1 MGRPAKGY
9 WKASQGAY
17 YSDVGGTSHR
27 LNYPD
32 GSPVRRGD
40 DAGRLEAL
48 ARLIGEARAE
58 PSAARSG
65 QWSAGDVMRAWIAWH
80 RERGSKPRTIVG
92 YLHVLNAWGRH
103 KSGGKALHHKPADR
117 VGVDDWT
124 SYRRALVSRKL
135 ASRTIE
141 AHLDAIKACWRWAS
155 RPVEGRT
162 PSRLVRHDPFRDLL
176 VDLRPERRRVRG
188 VLSPGQLA
196 ALIAAADRVAPEA
209 WRVAWRIQ
217 VDSGCRTSEVLSLR
231 WEWWTGRAF
240 VMPASAHKTGAK
252 TGKSRIVAVTSA
264 TQTKIQEWRQS
275 HLASP
280 TWVVVASRIAG
291 SAARPAS
298 AAWYGR
304 WWKKVA
310 AGVEGLPSGCSAYWA
325 RDSFRARARAAG
337 VGAKEIAESVGHSE
351 AVGARHYDHADV
363 DASVAAVEAAGV
375 AHPARQSS
383 SSH

>member
-1 MGRPAKGY
+1 MGRPAKG
-9 WKASQGAY
+9 WWHAREEAY
-17 YSDVGGTSHR
+17 YAEIAGVQRR
-27 LNYPD
+27 LDYPD

-48 ARLIGEARAE
+48 ARLIGEARSE

-80 RERGSKPRTIVG
+80 RERGSKPRTVTG
-92 YLHVLNAWGRH
+92 YVLVLSAWGRH
-103 KSGGKALHHKPADR
+103 RVAGGKALRHKPADR

-124 SYRRALVSRKL
+124 SYRRSLVSRKL

-196 ALIAAADRVAPEA
+196 ALIAAAEKVAPEA

-231 WEWWTGRAF
+231 WEWWQGRAF
-240 VMPASAHKTGAK
+240 VVPPSEHKTGAK
-252 TGKSRIVAVTSA
+252 TGRPRIVAVTAA
-264 TQTKIQEWRQS
+264 TAAALESWRRS
-275 HLASP
+275 PLASP
-280 TWVVVASRIAG
+280 VWVVVASHVAG
-291 SAARPAS
+291 ASARPAS

-304 WWKKVA
+304 WWRRVA

-325 RDSFRARARAAG
+325 RDSVKAHGDAAG
-337 VGAKEIAESVGHSE
+337 VPSAQLAQAMGHSE
-351 AVGARHYDHADV
+351 VVARGHYSHADLER
-363 DASVAAVEAAGV
+363 AIAAVEAV
-375 AHPARQSS
+375 AKSREGGTDV
-383 SSH
+383 